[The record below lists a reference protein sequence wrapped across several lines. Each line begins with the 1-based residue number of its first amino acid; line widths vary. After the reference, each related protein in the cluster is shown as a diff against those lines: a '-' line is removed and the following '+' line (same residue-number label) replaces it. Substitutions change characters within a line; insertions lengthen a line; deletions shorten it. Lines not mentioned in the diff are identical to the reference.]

1 MTDDNEYHDIQE
13 LEHDDE
19 DEEAISINQ
28 IKDDVVSGDKED
40 IEEPEETELNDDYED
55 EDEFEDSDDLDDLE
69 YPGDDA
75 EEGEGEF

>member
-1 MTDDNEYHDIQE
+1 MQVVTNDDEVVDFKDLEEDDGDDLRINE
-13 LEHDDE
+13 LENIATNVD
-19 DEEAISINQ
+19 
-28 IKDDVVSGDKED
+28 
-40 IEEPEETELNDDYED
+40 EPEEPELNDDYED